1 MPNRAL
7 ALCVS
12 CMVDSGAFHM
22 TVCYSRLLYIF
33 TCMRKGGRRGE
44 GGRGEREGREGGERG
59 RGGKGEGRRGG
70 RGEGEEGEGRRGE
83 GKRGKEGRGG
93 GGGGEGRG
101 REGTPPL
108 FSLYEISAVKEVI
121 SDPNQCA
128 YCVPQCL

>member
-59 RGGKGEGRRGG
+59 RGGKGEGRERGG
-70 RGEGEEGEGRRGE
+70 EKGRKGRGGEG
-83 GKRGKEGRGG
+83 RGKEGRREGEG
-93 GGGGEGRG
+93 EGEGRG
-101 REGTPPL
+101 GVERGHL
-108 FSLYEISAVKEVI
+108 LSSLSMKF
-121 SDPNQCA
+121 Q
-128 YCVPQCL
+128 Q

>member
-44 GGRGEREGREGGERG
+44 GGRGEREGREGG
-59 RGGKGEGRRGG
+59 GG
-70 RGEGEEGEGRRGE
+70 
-83 GKRGKEGRGG
+83 
-93 GGGGEGRG
+93 
-101 REGTPPL
+101 EGTPPL